1 MRRRLP
7 LFLVLLAALF
17 SGSVDAQAPAPAQA
31 PPKPFTL
38 EVDVNV
44 VSVTAVV
51 FDKAGRFIRGLG
63 PKDVQLLE
71 DGVAQEVSYFR
82 EASRRARS
90 ASRSRWSS
98 SSTTAA
104 ARTTSSATSR

>member
-1 MRRRLP
+1 VSRRLP
-7 LFLVLLAALF
+7 LLLALGWAIV
-17 SGSVDAQAPAPAQA
+17 SGSADAQAPAPPQA

-51 FDKAGRFIRGLG
+51 FDKAGHFIRGLG

-71 DGVAQEVSYFR
+71 DGVPQEVSYFR
-82 EASRRARS
+82 EASRKPC
-90 ASRSRWSS
+90 
-98 SSTTAA
+98 
-104 ARTTSSATSR
+104 